1 MPSAH
6 YMIFA
11 RKEYPQPLEQIGKL
25 MIERG
30 ALAGDAPTAELAR
43 RAREQFGDEGWVEMV
58 ALPETAIL
66 RVIPMP

>member
-1 MPSAH
+1 
-6 YMIFA
+6 
-11 RKEYPQPLEQIGKL
+11 

-58 ALPETAIL
+58 ALPESAIL